1 MTNLNVF
8 IFFLV
13 GGLSFA
19 LLGFRFVSGKTY
31 AFRMFGIGM
40 SLLALAFATWS
51 IIVLTNPGTEDL
63 KMLTTIGVIPFGLAN
78 LFFVA
83 AGTSDFTASTRRN
96 LLVVAAAVIGALFVV
111 RTFVAPS
118 QPSFS
123 DNGLFYFNA
132 DPLAMLLYVV
142 VFAGALMPAVHV
154 VTLHIASVRDAMFTR
169 LFFNLVT
176 LSGVVLIVST
186 SDDLQ
191 SLNGYVL
198 LFGLL
203 GLVVTHIR
211 KTPEFITR

>member
-8 IFFLV
+8 IFFLI

-40 SLLALAFATWS
+40 SLLAVAFATWS
-51 IIVLTNPGTEDL
+51 VIVATQPADLTL
-63 KMLTTIGVIPFGLAN
+63 LTTIGVIPFGLAN

-96 LLVVAAAVIGALFVV
+96 LLVVAALVIGTLFVL
-111 RTFVAPS
+111 RTFVTPS
-118 QPSFS
+118 NPSFS

-132 DPLAMLLYVV
+132 EPIAILFYVV
-142 VFAGALMPAVHV
+142 VFAGALMPAVHI

-169 LFFNLVT
+169 LFFNVVT

-186 SDDLQ
+186 NDDLQ
-191 SLNGYVL
+191 GLNGYVM

-211 KTPEFITR
+211 KSPEFIAR

>member
-1 MTNLNVF
+1 M
-8 IFFLV
+8 
-13 GGLSFA
+13 
-19 LLGFRFVSGKTY
+19 SGKTY

-40 SLLALAFATWS
+40 SLLAVAFATWS
-51 IIVLTNPGTEDL
+51 VIVATQPADLTL
-63 KMLTTIGVIPFGLAN
+63 LTTIGVIPFGLAN

-96 LLVVAAAVIGALFVV
+96 LLVVAALVIGTLFVL
-111 RTFVAPS
+111 RTFVTPS
-118 QPSFS
+118 NPSFS

-132 DPLAMLLYVV
+132 EPIAILFYVV
-142 VFAGALMPAVHV
+142 VFAGALMPAVHI

-169 LFFNLVT
+169 LFFNVVT

-186 SDDLQ
+186 NDDLQ
-191 SLNGYVL
+191 GLNGYVM

-211 KTPEFITR
+211 KSPEFIAR